1 MAMNHNEHPITVIIG
16 IGLLITLGLLPF
28 NFKSFMTW
36 MYIAICCFFVVGL
49 LGLVQHLRHNQKIK
63 QENSAAL
70 AENSK
75 RIAIF
80 QKLGDGRDIETTGTL
95 NYPLLKHSKG
105 YNVKWLYD
113 STREVVFFSTY
124 VYEKEADSMRQKY
137 EAWLSQQAPEDMRGF
152 EMMMN
157 LSSFEDTADEEQLD
171 GANLL
176 QMGFNRKPTARWGR
190 IESLLTKLQAFI
202 ESLSPYYTHRQFC
215 LKGILK
221 AGVYV
226 EYEGLAFVSATRP
239 TSKGWE
245 DAADYLPSS
254 DFKRLD
260 SMLNWVETD
269 DMVYIESWE
278 DIKNT

>member
-16 IGLLITLGLLPF
+16 IGLLIALGLLPF
-28 NFKSFMTW
+28 YFKSFMTW
-36 MYIAICCFFVVGL
+36 IYIAICCFIVVGL
-49 LGLVQHLRHNQKIK
+49 LGLVLHLRHNQKIK

-70 AENSK
+70 AENPK

-80 QKLGDGRDIETTGTL
+80 HRLGDGSDIETTGTL
-95 NYPLLKHSKG
+95 DYPLLRHPKG
-105 YNVKWLYD
+105 YDVKWLYD

-124 VYEKEADSMRQKY
+124 VNEKEEAVIRQKY
-137 EAWLSQQAPEDMRGF
+137 DAWLSQQAPEDMAGF
-152 EMMMN
+152 ELTVN
-157 LSSFEDTADEEQLD
+157 LSPFEETADEELLD

-176 QMGFNRKPTARWGR
+176 QVGFKRKPTARWGR
-190 IESLLTKLQAFI
+190 IESLLTKLQTFI
-202 ESLSPYYTHRQFC
+202 DSLSPYYIHRQFC

-221 AGVYV
+221 AEIYV
-226 EYEGLAFVSATRP
+226 EYEGLAFISATKP
-239 TSKGWE
+239 TSRGLE
-245 DAADYLPSS
+245 DATDHLPSG

-278 DIKNT
+278 DIRL